1 MQVTSKSPELPHVHL
16 LPLSSPTLGLTS
28 SRNPEDFIGE
38 NENRPPLHFAFATM
52 AFPQLLVGKVAAIT
66 GGLTGIG
73 RVCQRSI
80 GSSNERRL
88 TKQAIALDYIRHG
101 AKVSISHLGGEKETA
116 LLEALRNDVKDIEA
130 EALARFITVSGDI
143 SQPETGRNFVAKT
156 VETFGRLDV
165 FVSNA
170 GVCQFAE
177 FLE

>member
-1 MQVTSKSPELPHVHL
+1 
-16 LPLSSPTLGLTS
+16 
-28 SRNPEDFIGE
+28 
-38 NENRPPLHFAFATM
+38 M

-80 GSSNERRL
+80 GSSHERWL

-101 AKVSISHLGGEKETA
+101 AKVSISHLGGEKETT

-156 VETFGRLDV
+156 VEAFGRLDV